1 LAPLARRDFN
11 RRTNRASSIDVF
23 GKRMN
28 VNQCAVDGA
37 NYRIYTTNRLAANDT
52 KRSTE
57 PWCLTLESDHQAAL
71 MGLFLDRP

>member
-1 LAPLARRDFN
+1 
-11 RRTNRASSIDVF
+11 
-23 GKRMN
+23 MN
-28 VNQCAVDGA
+28 ERAVDGA

-71 MGLFLDRP
+71 MGLLLDRP